1 MGAKPRN
8 PMTFP
13 TTKPL
18 KLCVFGA
25 GPGTGNLGV
34 NALCLSLL
42 AGIAR
47 RVESPQ
53 ITVFD
58 FRRGTRTGHA
68 RVAGRDL
75 TYTLCGAVNTR
86 RFYRRE
92 SLWQI
97 RAAGRLGGLGN
108 EAIRAIR
115 EADAVL
121 DATGGD
127 SFTDLYGRRRFKLV
141 TLQKIIALEQRCPV
155 ILLPQTIGPFE
166 GATRR
171 LVARRILR
179 SVDAVWARGQASFRT
194 LREMLGDD
202 FDANRH
208 HCGVDLAFGLETRE
222 PERPLPAPISGWLCA
237 DAATPLIG
245 FNVSG
250 LIYNHAAEARRRY
263 GLRADYC
270 GAVIGFMER
279 ILRETDANILLV
291 PHVFSMPGHKEHD
304 PDACAAVAAA
314 VKRLHHHRV
323 AVVPEGYDAGET
335 KWIIGGTD
343 WFCGSR
349 LHSTIAAL
357 SSGVPTAAAAYS
369 VKARGV
375 FEICEQDRHVA
386 DLRQLDTGDVVD
398 RLWRSFSSREETRRH
413 LHAELPRVL
422 AQVES
427 QMDEILLSTAALQP
441 AGSDLRLAA

>member
-1 MGAKPRN
+1 MPFQTSR
-8 PMTFP
+8 
-13 TTKPL
+13 PL

-53 ITVFD
+53 ITIFD

-75 TYTLCGAVNTR
+75 TYSLRGAVNTR
-86 RFYRRE
+86 RIYRRE

-97 RAAGRLGGLGN
+97 RAAGRLGGLRN

-121 DATGGD
+121 DITGGD
-127 SFTDLYGRRRFKLV
+127 SFTDLYGRRRFRLA

-155 ILLPQTIGPFE
+155 ILLPQTIGPFD
-166 GATRR
+166 GVSRR
-171 LVARRILR
+171 QVAQEILR

-194 LREMLGDD
+194 LQQLLGDD

-208 HCGVDLAFGLETRE
+208 HCGIDLAFGLESRE
-222 PERPLPAPISGWLCA
+222 PERPLPGPAAAWLA
-237 DAATPLIG
+237 GHATEPLVG

-250 LIYNHAAEARRRY
+250 LIYNHASEARRRY
-263 GLRADYC
+263 GLRADYRR
-270 GAVIGFMER
+270 AVVRFLVR
-279 ILRETDANILLV
+279 VLRETNANILLV
-291 PHVFSMPGHKEHD
+291 PHVFSGSGHKEHD
-304 PDACAAVAAA
+304 PDACAAVATAI
-314 VKRLHHHRV
+314 KQLHDQRV

-335 KWIIGGTD
+335 KWIISKTD

-357 SSGVPTAAAAYS
+357 SSGVPTATAAYS
-369 VKARGV
+369 MKARGV
-375 FEICEQDRHVA
+375 FETCEQDRHVA
-386 DLRQLDTGDVVD
+386 DLRELDTDDVVD
-398 RLWRSFSSREETRRH
+398 RLWRSFSSRDEIRRH
-413 LHAELPRVL
+413 LHNELPKVH
-422 AQVES
+422 AEVES
-427 QMDEILLSTAALQP
+427 QMDEIVSCCATWQR
-441 AGSDLRLAA
+441 DRRELRLAA

>member
-1 MGAKPRN
+1 M
-8 PMTFP
+8 
-13 TTKPL
+13 
-18 KLCVFGA
+18 FGA

-34 NALCLSLL
+34 DALCVSLL

-58 FRRGTRTGHA
+58 FRRGIRTAHA
-68 RVAGRDL
+68 LVAGRDL

-86 RFYRRE
+86 RIYRRE

-97 RAAGRLGGLGN
+97 RTAGRLSGLRN

-121 DATGGD
+121 DVTGGD
-127 SFTDLYGRRRFKLV
+127 SFTDLYGRRRFRLA

-155 ILLPQTIGPFE
+155 ILLPQTIGPFD
-166 GATRR
+166 GVTRR
-171 LVARRILR
+171 SVARRILR

-194 LREMLGDD
+194 LQQLLGED

-222 PERPLPAPISGWLCA
+222 PEYPLPAPMSAWLGGDTA
-237 DAATPLIG
+237 EPLIG
-245 FNVSG
+245 VNVSG
-250 LIYNHAAEARRRY
+250 LIYNLAAAARRRY
-263 GLRADYC
+263 GLRADYRR
-270 GAVIGFMER
+270 AVIRFMQR
-279 ILRETDANILLV
+279 VLRETDANILLV
-291 PHVFSMPGHKEHD
+291 PHVFSGPGHKEHD
-304 PDACAAVAAA
+304 PDACAAVATAI
-314 VKRLHHHRV
+314 KRLHNGRV

-335 KWIIGGTD
+335 KWIIARTD

-357 SSGVPTAAAAYS
+357 SSGVPTAMAAYS

-375 FEICEQDRHVA
+375 FETCEQDRHVV
-386 DLRQLDTGDVVD
+386 DLRELDTDDVVD
-398 RLWRSFSSREETRRH
+398 RLWRSFSSRQETRRH
-413 LHAELPRVL
+413 LHDKLPRVL
-422 AQVES
+422 ARVES
-427 QMDEILLSTAALQP
+427 QMDEIVSRCAAPQRSR
-441 AGSDLRLAA
+441 GQRRLAGMRS

>member
-1 MGAKPRN
+1 MSFLISR
-8 PMTFP
+8 
-13 TTKPL
+13 PL

-75 TYTLCGAVNTR
+75 TYSLCGAVSTR
-86 RFYRRE
+86 RIYRRE

-97 RAAGRLGGLGN
+97 RAAGRLGGLRN

-121 DATGGD
+121 DITGGD
-127 SFTDLYGRRRFKLV
+127 SFTDLYGRRRFRLV

-155 ILLPQTIGPFE
+155 ILLPQTIGPFD
-166 GATRR
+166 GVTRR
-171 LVARRILR
+171 QLARRILR

-194 LREMLGDD
+194 LQQLLGDD
-202 FDANRH
+202 FDAKRH

-222 PERPLPAPISGWLCA
+222 PAQPLPGPAAAWLSGNA
-237 DAATPLIG
+237 IEPLVG

-263 GLRADYC
+263 GLRADYRR
-270 GAVIGFMER
+270 AVIRFLER
-279 ILRETDANILLV
+279 VLRETNANILLV
-291 PHVFSMPGHKEHD
+291 PHVFSGPGHKEHD
-304 PDACAAVAAA
+304 PDACAAVATAIE
-314 VKRLHHHRV
+314 RLHDHRV
-323 AVVPEGYDAGET
+323 TVVPEGYDAGET
-335 KWIIGGTD
+335 KWIISRTD

-357 SSGVPTAAAAYS
+357 SSGVPTATAAYS

-375 FEICEQDRHVA
+375 FETCEQDRHVA
-386 DLRQLDTGDVVD
+386 DLRELDTDDVVD
-398 RLWRSFSSREETRRH
+398 RLWRSLSSRQETRRQ
-413 LHAELPRVL
+413 LDDELPRVL
-422 AQVES
+422 ARVES
-427 QMDEILLSTAALQP
+427 QMDEIVLRCAAPQHRTSHLWL
-441 AGSDLRLAA
+441 AGMRS